1 MWRKMVPR
9 WPQDGPRWCQD
20 GAKMALRWPKMGS
33 RWRQDGPRWPQDG
46 PGWAEMAQ
54 HGAQEGPKKAQ
65 EGLRGRP
72 PQFFSAKK
80 ANLASSW
87 RSKNVQNRGQ
97 NLKNS
102 FLTDD
107 NFWHRFLKGA
117 DVVFEWFLVQFL
129 DGQMHQNCKN
139 MNLAKSLKIVILP
152 R

>member
-1 MWRKMVPR
+1 MIISRKHARKSRKNGSGACQNRVPE
-9 WPQDGPRWCQD
+9 
-20 GAKMALRWPKMGS
+20 LPKLS
-33 RWRQDGPRWPQDG
+33 PEPSETQFLKDIWF
-46 PGWAEMAQ
+46 
-54 HGAQEGPKKAQ
+54 KKAQ

-87 RSKNVQNRGQ
+87 RSKNVQNQGQ
-97 NLKNS
+97 NLKKS
-102 FLTDD
+102 ILTDD
-107 NFWHRFLKGA
+107 NLWHRFLKGA
-117 DVVFEWFLVQFL
+117 DVVFEWFLVRFL